1 MSGAT
6 TPQFIREVVI
16 FYAEGGEVYWVH
28 WASRI
33 VREALVALVRLIVPV
48 YRSTVFN
55 AGLVVFANACELI
68 ALNSGGKVVARGRA
82 HQANIDRH
90 TFWLSQRTLPAS
102 DT

>member
-1 MSGAT
+1 MPGAT

-16 FYAEGGEVYWVH
+16 LYAEGGEILWVH

-33 VREALVALVRLIVPV
+33 MRGALVALVRLIVPV

-55 AGLVVFANACELI
+55 AVLVVFANACELI
-68 ALNSGGKVVARGRA
+68 ALNSGDKVVARGRA
-82 HQANIDRH
+82 HRANTYRH
-90 TFWLSQRTLPAS
+90 TFWVSRITLLAS